1 MPTSSRRCRSRTRA
15 RARRVDFAQA
25 VPRDVRALEMLSPR
39 NVDLKEPLMERLQCY
54 LLRFVD
60 LAVRG
65 DDEVDVTVRVRV
77 ADSKRSL

>member
-1 MPTSSRRCRSRTRA
+1 
-15 RARRVDFAQA
+15 
-25 VPRDVRALEMLSPR
+25 MLSPR